1 LIYVLDTN
9 SLSNI
14 LAHYYPDSFLTF
26 WKFFDEAAADGR
38 LMSVRESKLELE
50 EKFSDEQIKRFLCA
64 NGDFFASPSVDELA
78 FITEIYAVPHFQHN
92 LEKKKL
98 LKGGP
103 FADPFIVAK
112 AILVKGVAVTEEK
125 LRPHAAKIPN
135 ICDHFGIGCICLKDF
150 FLEEDW
156 KS

>member
-26 WKFFDEAAADGR
+26 WKYFDEAAADGSIT
-38 LMSVRESKLELE
+38 SVRESKLELE
-50 EKFSDEQIKRFLCA
+50 DRFSEEQTKRLLCA
-64 NGDFFASPSVDELA
+64 NGDFFASPNVDELA
-78 FITEIYAVPHFQHN
+78 FITKIYAVPHFQHN
-92 LEKKKL
+92 LEQKKL

-103 FADPFIVAK
+103 FADPFIIAK
-112 AILVKGVAVTEEK
+112 AILVKGVVVTEET

-135 ICDHFGIGCICLKDF
+135 ICDHFGIECICLKDF
-150 FLEEDW
+150 LVKEDW
-156 KS
+156 RS